1 MVGVTY
7 LSFNDLC
14 ENEILGKDYL
24 IIYEGNSL
32 PTTAILVPHGG
43 GIEPGT
49 EELALEIHEP
59 GEGLFI
65 FSGLK
70 KSGNS
75 SLHVT
80 STKYDHPEALRLVR
94 NSKLCIAI
102 HGAKGKKPITYLGGL
117 CEKGIKVI
125 AEELR
130 ERGFNVSTNPPPEI
144 NGKSPQNIVNKNI
157 RGKGIQLE
165 ISEGQ
170 RAMFFE
176 GLHSRV
182 LRQYKTQTF
191 YEYARAIRSGIDRA
205 KELIRC
211 KE

>member
-1 MVGVTY
+1 MNNSTY
-7 LSFNDLC
+7 LSFGDLC
-14 ENEILGKDYL
+14 KNESDGKDFL
-24 IIYEGNSL
+24 VVCRESSF
-32 PTTAILVPHGG
+32 PTIVILAPHGG

-49 EELALEIHEP
+49 EELAMEIHEP

-70 KSGNS
+70 KWGNS

-80 STKYDHPEALRLVR
+80 SNRYDHPEALRMAR

-102 HGAKGKKPITYLGGL
+102 HGAKGKEPITYLGGL
-117 CEKGIKVI
+117 CEQGIKVI

-130 ERGFNVSTNPPPEI
+130 ERGFSVSTNPPPEI
-144 NGKSPQNIVNKNI
+144 NGKSPQNIVNKNT
-157 RGKGIQLE
+157 RGKGIQIE

-182 LRQYKTQTF
+182 LRQYRTEVF
-191 YEYARAIRSGIDRA
+191 YEYARAIRSGIDRV
-205 KELIRC
+205 KELIGC